1 MLQAYMLWEKEEKV
15 KFKIQCVRVL
25 AAATL
30 LVSGA
35 QLVAA
40 APGVTFQDIA
50 AGGGSGLTYSRTPSA
65 RLSILEGFQEDG
77 LLNIR
82 VEYPNLPF
90 KTYGAPGV
98 AALDYDNDG
107 DLDLYVTNGPGTPNS
122 LFKNLLEETGTLE
135 FQDVGQS
142 SGAGL
147 SDQDSNGVCF
157 GDVENDG
164 DLDLYVVGL
173 RGNRLLE
180 NKGNGT
186 FQDVT
191 AASGAGGQTTTSA
204 SCSMGDVNADGLL
217 DIFVSNT
224 FDDFNNRGLA
234 FRTPYSG
241 KQHNQLLINQG
252 GRVFADRSDSS
263 GIKVLAV
270 VPAGAALISW
280 AASLVDIDL
289 DGDLDA
295 VVATDQHNIYQPVGF
310 VRIFK
315 NDGTGQF
322 TDSTVGARLNR
333 QGEWRSVA
341 FGDLDCNGHLDIFSS
356 NIGDYIWNPG
366 FYAPGTWASR
376 WFLGQS
382 NGTFTD
388 PGVGSLVTLPTG
400 WGAAI
405 SDYDNDGDSDIVYH
419 GGWEFSVLWDES
431 NPGILLNNQ
440 GCSASF
446 TWDRAALASS
456 TDHLRRNVEGVA
468 TGDFN
473 NDGFVDI
480 ATVASFDVT
489 PETPYQP
496 LFSVPLGSPFD
507 EVAMMAF
514 IARPQAQFEFWAYNE
529 GYSRTRGTVS
539 LEINSGNSNRW
550 AAFDLV
556 GTRGL
561 VDNQVSS
568 GRVNRD
574 GIGAVVRFTPEGGPT
589 TLNPVVGGSSY
600 ASQNSL
606 TVQVG
611 LGNATR
617 GTVEVLWPGGVK
629 NRLYDV
635 AASERLVFPEIPC
648 SFDSSMARKD
658 YEKCVKE
665 SLKDL
670 RHPHVGILTHQQ
682 ADRLE
687 QSALRAYDEA
697 H

>member
-1 MLQAYMLWEKEEKV
+1 MNLRS
-15 KFKIQCVRVL
+15 QCVRVL
-25 AAATL
+25 TAATL

-35 QLVAA
+35 QSVAA

-50 AGGGSGLTYSRTPSA
+50 AGGGAGIGYSRTPSA
-65 RLSILEGFQEDG
+65 RLSLLEAIQEDG
-77 LLNIR
+77 LLDIR
-82 VEYPNLPF
+82 NEYPNLPY

-98 AALDYDNDG
+98 AVLDYDNDG
-107 DLDLYVTNGPGTPNS
+107 DVDLYVTNGPGTPNS

-135 FQDVGQS
+135 FQDVGQAA
-142 SGAGL
+142 GAGL
-147 SDQDSNGVCF
+147 SDQDSYGVCF

-164 DLDLYVVGL
+164 DLDLYVVGF

-180 NKGNGT
+180 NKGDGS
-186 FQDVT
+186 FQDIT
-191 AASGAGGQTTTSA
+191 AASGAGGQNTTST

-217 DIFVSNT
+217 DILVANT
-224 FDDFNNRGLA
+224 FDDFSNQA
-234 FRTPYSG
+234 FRGNYT
-241 KQHNQLLINQG
+241 KFQHNQLLVNQG
-252 GRVFADRSDSS
+252 NTTFADRSDSS
-263 GIKVLAV
+263 GIKTLVG
-270 VPAGAALISW
+270 VPAGAALPSW
-280 AASLVDIDL
+280 AASLIDIDL

-295 VVATDQHNIYQPVGF
+295 VVTTDQHGIYPETPGH

-315 NDGTGQF
+315 NDGTGHF
-322 TDSTVGARLNR
+322 TDSTVGAQMNR
-333 QGEWRSVA
+333 QGEWRSLA

-356 NIGDYIWNPG
+356 NIGNYIFNPG
-366 FYAPGTWASR
+366 YFAPGFWASR

-388 PGVGSLVTLPTG
+388 PGVGALVTLPTG

-405 SDYDNDGDSDIVYH
+405 SDYDNDGDSDIIYH

-446 TWDRAALASS
+446 TWDRAALAGS
-456 TDHLRRNVEGVA
+456 TDHLRRNVEGLA

-480 ATVASFDVT
+480 VTVSSFNVT
-489 PETPYQP
+489 PETPYEP
-496 LFSVPLGSPFD
+496 LPSVPLGSPFD

-514 IARPQAQFEFWAYNE
+514 IARPQNQFQFWAWNE
-529 GYSRTRGTVS
+529 GYSRTQGTVS
-539 LEINSGNSNRW
+539 LEVNSGNSNRW

-606 TVQVG
+606 RVQVG
-611 LGNATR
+611 LGEATR

-635 AASERLVFPEIPC
+635 AASETLVLPEIPC
-648 SFDSSMARKD
+648 SFDSDLSRKD

-670 RHPHVGILTHQQ
+670 RHPHVGLLTHQQ

-687 QSALRAYDEA
+687 QSALRAYDET